1 MATDH
6 TCNGCAACIPELSAD
21 YWRERAHKAEHQH
34 ATAEEL
40 ADAYHEQTRLLT
52 VRIRELN
59 QQIEQLQTQLARFW
73 T

>member
-1 MATDH
+1 MTTDH
-6 TCNGCAACIPELSAD
+6 TCNGCPTCIPELSAD
-21 YWRERAHKAEHQH
+21 YWRQRAHQ
-34 ATAEEL
+34 AEEL
-40 ADAYHEQTRLLT
+40 ADAYLDQTRLLN